1 MAATLTNTNEL
12 TYLSF
17 PITKFEKNADG
28 DLVVYGKATD
38 GSVDSDEQIVD
49 ADFSSKAIQDWLAS
63 GANVRVQHNSQ
74 RDPAGVGIEAN
85 TDADGATW
93 VKSLVVEPVAQRLV
107 EKGAL
112 RAYSVGIA
120 RPKIVRDGVARGGRI
135 VDGQIVEISL
145 VDRPANKNCGIQ
157 LVKSAESG
165 EPEWVGKLWGVEDET
180 PRMITKSITKTTTTS
195 YEMPEDISTAFSP
208 ADMAKLLGVK
218 KNLEDAEVGK
228 RKMDPDV
235 GGGVDRDKIPAEDFA
250 GKDRSFPIVSPGDVS
265 DAASSIGRA
274 GSDNYSSDQ
283 LKANIIRIAKRKGPS
298 FVAELPQTW
307 KDEMDGKTKSMN
319 AEANAGA
326 EDDTED
332 DDTPTSDMTGKAKK
346 KGKKKAFPGAAPAFD
361 GTDSDG
367 DGVDAD
373 KPGSKEDDTG
383 KEPKVKPGSAKKA
396 AKDTEE
402 MEEPDVEKTGAK
414 ACPNCGKNYHADS
427 KQKTCENCG
436 TKLPKVNKN
445 IVVGAKVTEVLGVDV
460 SSLSPEASKA
470 LTEAVLALKGKDK
483 VLCPGCG
490 ANIHDKHAFCPECG
504 KSLAKA
510 KPIDKNVTKNHDFTC
525 LGCGKDLDKGEKFCP
540 GCGKKNPGYLPEA
553 DKKIEANKGEEGG
566 EVDKS
571 DKPKAEK
578 GKPTPADG
586 AHGAGAAGIQP
597 VPAHREPDGPFIE
610 DLEHDMH
617 IPTDP
622 DGPYLMEMKAAKR
635 IKDAGAPYGL
645 GALHDLTCPGFHPV
659 QAAKCHPSVTLSNLD
674 LGYWSEKAERAVYGA
689 SFDEAR
695 KAAELLRH
703 ATAVKGMD
711 PDTYFEHAINAH
723 KSFRD
728 ANPGPANF
736 PNPTQIKPGS
746 FNRPFQSA
754 GRAVPGIDYD
764 GPNTHTVP
772 QSSIDAA
779 QFDRGPLTAGQAA
792 QSPSNKSADVIAAP
806 VPTGAPQRTFY
817 TNAVRDNAR
826 QAMATLHDHIAQTF
840 PDLCP
845 MSGHAGPGLEGS
857 APVGARPVPVGVGAA
872 KSASPEL
879 GDKAARKAAKKA
891 RKAAE
896 EAAGAQ
902 DAAKSAEPEVAKSAT
917 VDADVIKSALTE
929 VTGGLL
935 EKLNELETVL
945 KSERKRNK
953 KLEETVAAMSSMAD
967 PRVQPFNAVSI
978 APPVLKSASPVGW
991 SVAET
996 AERTQA
1002 ALMQAL
1008 VQDARTNP
1016 DPSVRERAWAKLY
1029 EMNGI

>member
-1 MAATLTNTNEL
+1 VAATLTNTNEL

-17 PITKFEKNADG
+17 PITKFEKNDDG

-49 ADFSSKAIQDWLAS
+49 PDFSSKAIQDWLAS

-74 RDPAGVGIEAN
+74 RDPAGVGVEAN
-85 TDADGATW
+85 TDADGSTW

-157 LVKSAESG
+157 LVKSADSG
-165 EPEWVGKLWGVEDET
+165 EPEWVGKVWGVEDET
-180 PRMITKSITKTTTTS
+180 PRMITKSITKTTTTT
-195 YEMPEDISTAFSP
+195 YEMPEEISTAFSP

-218 KNLEDAEVGK
+218 KDLEVEVEK

-250 GKDRSFPIVSPGDVS
+250 GKDRSFPIVTPGDVS

-274 GSDNYSSDQ
+274 GPDNYSSDK
-283 LKANIIRIAKRKGPS
+283 LKSNIIRIAKRKGPS
-298 FVAELPQTW
+298 FVAELPQAW
-307 KDEMDGKTKSMN
+307 KDEMSSNKGMN
-319 AEANAGA
+319 ADAASGA
-326 EDDTED
+326 QDDTED
-332 DDTPTSDMTGKAKK
+332 DETPTSNMGGSKPESDDEEKST
-346 KGKKKAFPGAAPAFD
+346 KGKKAFPGAAPAFD

-367 DGVDAD
+367 DGTDAD
-373 KPGSKEDDTG
+373 KPGSKLDDTG
-383 KEPKVKPGSAKKA
+383 KEPKVKPGSSKKGAKA
-396 AKDTEE
+396 TEE

-436 TKLPKVNKN
+436 TKLPKANKAAE
-445 IVVGAKVTEVLGVDV
+445 VASEKAAK
-460 SSLSPEASKA
+460 AKNM
-470 LTEAVLALKGKDK
+470 
-483 VLCPGCG
+483 CPGCG
-490 ANIHDKHAFCPECG
+490 ANIHAKHAFCPECG
-504 KSLAKA
+504 GSMAKA
-510 KPIDKNVTKNHDFTC
+510 KPIKKALSKNHDFTC
-525 LGCGKDLDKGEKFCP
+525 LGCEKQLDKGEKFCP
-540 GCGKKNPGYLPEA
+540 GCGKQNPGYLPMA
-553 DKKIEANKGEEGG
+553 DNKVKGAEGG
-566 EVDKS
+566 TV
-571 DKPKAEK
+571 EK
-578 GKPTPADG
+578 GKPTPDG
-586 AHGAGAAGIQP
+586 DAVGVGAVDIQP

-610 DLEHDMH
+610 SLEHDAQL
-617 IPTDP
+617 PTDP
-622 DGPYLMEMKAAKR
+622 DGPYLMEMKAARR
-635 IKDAGAPYGL
+635 IKDAGAPYEL
-645 GALHDLTCPGFHPV
+645 GALHDLLCAGFHPV
-659 QAAKCHPSVTLSNLD
+659 DAAKCHPGVTFPTLD
-674 LGYWSEKAERAVYGA
+674 LRYWSEKAENAVYGG
-689 SFDEAR
+689 SFEQAR
-695 KAAELLRH
+695 VAAALLRQ
-703 ATAVKGMD
+703 ATALKGMD
-711 PDTYFEHAINAH
+711 SDSYFGAALEAH
-723 KSFRD
+723 KAFRD

-754 GRAVPGIDYD
+754 GRAVPGMDYD
-764 GPNTHTVP
+764 GPNTHSVP

-779 QFDRGPLTAGQAA
+779 QFDRGYLTAGRAA
-792 QSPSNKSADVIAAP
+792 DSPSNKASDIIAAP

-817 TNAVRDNAR
+817 TNALRDNAR
-826 QAMATLHDHIAQTF
+826 QAMQTLHDHIAQTF

-845 MSGHAGPGLEGS
+845 MGAGRD
-857 APVGARPVPVGVGAA
+857 GATGVNPVPAAIGAA
-872 KSASPEL
+872 KTVEAAQSASPEL
-879 GDKAARKAAKKA
+879 EAKAAKKAAKKA

-896 EAAGAQ
+896 GGAEAQEAAVKSE
-902 DAAKSAEPEVAKSAT
+902 AAPEASVNAEPEVAKSVT
-917 VDADVIKSALTE
+917 VGVDADVIKSALVE

-935 EKLNELETVL
+935 AKLEELETVL
-945 KSERKRNK
+945 KAERKRNK
-953 KLEETVAAMSSMAD
+953 KLEEAVEQMSSMAD
-967 PRVQPFNAVSI
+967 PRVQAYNAVSI

-991 SVAET
+991 SVADS

-1008 VQDARTNP
+1008 IQDARTNA
-1016 DPSVRERAWAKLY
+1016 DPAVRERAWAKLY